1 MAKIFKYEHEGR
13 TFRAFVKR
21 NYYDKNLITIDI
33 EEYHA
38 ERKIMKWIQFKKAS
52 FFLKDYE
59 TIEDGIKAMTT
70 IAILKEK
77 TEQEQEKKWKEFC
90 KRG

>member
-13 TFRAFVKR
+13 EFRAFVKR
-21 NYYDKNLITIDI
+21 NCYDKDLIIIDI
-33 EEYHA
+33 EEYHP
-38 ERKIMKWIQFKKAS
+38 ERKIMKWIQLKKSA

-77 TEQEQEKKWKEFC
+77 MEQEREKKWQEFC
-90 KRG
+90 KSC